1 MEKELEKII
10 IESILDDIEKSQKNK
25 KPSAVTHADVCKKL
39 NDIYTKKN
47 KDYGDSAN
55 DTFNKFG
62 MTAYL
67 VRMSDKLNRLISL
80 NNSKEINYESI
91 DDTLLDLANY
101 SIMAYLSLKNKK

>member
-1 MEKELEKII
+1 MEKELEIAADLVNI
-10 IESILDDIEKSQKNK
+10 
-25 KPSAVTHADVCKKL
+25 KPSAPGAITHADVCKKL
-39 NDIYTKKN
+39 NDIYIKKN

-80 NNSKEINYESI
+80 NNRKEKINYESI